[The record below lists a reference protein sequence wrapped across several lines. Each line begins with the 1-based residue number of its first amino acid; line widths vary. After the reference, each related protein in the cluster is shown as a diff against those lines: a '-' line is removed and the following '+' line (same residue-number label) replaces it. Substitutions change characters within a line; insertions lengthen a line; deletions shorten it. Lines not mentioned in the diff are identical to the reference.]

1 MRFRGTVL
9 AKIDAQGRIK
19 IPTAHRKVMAENFGP
34 DVYVTSVTGNNA
46 CIYPLSEWENI
57 EAKMMEPP
65 RLLPSKQ
72 KFLRNT
78 GYYGQQ
84 ASMDKQGR
92 ISIQPLLRKKAGL
105 EEAEVV
111 LTGRQDYLEVWNHE
125 IFQQIIEDDPYTAE
139 DDQQLADQD
148 I

>member
-1 MRFRGTVL
+1 MRFRGTL
-9 AKIDAQGRIK
+9 PAKIDAQGRIK
-19 IPTAHRKVMAENFGP
+19 IPTAHRKVMEESFGP
-34 DVYVTSVTGNNA
+34 DLYVTSVTGKNA
-46 CIYPLSEWENI
+46 CIYPLSEWEQI
-57 EAKMMEPP
+57 EAKMMERP

-92 ISIQPLLRKKAGL
+92 VSIQPLLRKKADL

-111 LTGRQDYLEVWNHE
+111 VIGKLDYIEVWNHE
-125 IFQQIIEDDPYTAE
+125 SFQKIIEDDPYTE
-139 DDQQLADQD
+139 KDDQQLADQD